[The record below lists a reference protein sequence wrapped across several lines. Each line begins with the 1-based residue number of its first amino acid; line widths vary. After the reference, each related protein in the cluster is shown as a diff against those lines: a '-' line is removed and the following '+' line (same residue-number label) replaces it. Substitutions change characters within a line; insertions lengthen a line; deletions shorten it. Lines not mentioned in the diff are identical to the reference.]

1 MDPNL
6 ESGQIVGDR
15 YVVGKRLEKS
25 RNGTTYSARD
35 RVRKGERVRLR
46 VFVDEDSSDPAQSI
60 RHEQELARAVPP
72 IAGIVVAREV
82 GADGT
87 LVWRATEWRDGHDL
101 RVLAAK
107 EGAVPV
113 ATAVDIGLKLARIV
127 AQLHRLGIA
136 HLGLDLQTI
145 HVGQGGDGI
154 WIDGE
159 RFWRA
164 LDGSQDSPYRR
175 DTSRAPEYATPD
187 SVPDARTDVFDM
199 SCLLTRLIMGMTE
212 NVADSDLERCDPDA
226 TVRSEPLPH
235 RLLQLLERSR
245 SADLSQRPKDADA
258 FLEELSLIHDEFSIA
273 ATRTIQAIRL
283 DGGDDNATVLTSGV
297 TRTSGP
303 GSSGSTG
310 SLSQSDFGGDQPF
323 EIESVLGRGGMGVVY
338 LARDKKLDRK
348 VAIKLHEIT
357 QIDAENGEDS
367 LVREARMM
375 ARLPVHPNVVA
386 VFAAD
391 ELVDGRLYVVMEY
404 IEGGSLHGELR
415 RDPKM
420 TFDRFQRIARDICAG
435 VAHAHSHGLV
445 HKDIKPA
452 NVMVAADGRHKI
464 ADFGIAHALQKT
476 GMMGDGGGTVSGTP
490 AYMSPEQF
498 ENQKLKPTSD
508 VYAIGC
514 LLYELASGAPP
525 FTGRDVWRQHF
536 FDQPRPL
543 RFRFESP
550 VNDEIERIIMKA
562 LSKDPNER
570 YEDAGALGAALA
582 RTFAKAS
589 SGETASAIAPK
600 AGHTT
605 AEMAPRSRG
614 LRVINYGIIVLA
626 VALAGV
632 LVFKSLNG
640 TPDAVGGTIHVMV
653 GDTELADRRDVQL
666 NSLSELRIRL
676 EPGEILHEALWTAGA
691 TTLTLATRTD
701 DDGVI
706 TLCDPLGS
714 FTEGVVSLRFGAD
727 GEAVKEDRLKVT
739 AKPWTP
745 PDSLVES
752 AEALLAAD
760 LSSSPPAELETRQR
774 KLETLNEE
782 VQTLLAARLHKEHP
796 LEDRLKSALETTRS
810 LLAER
815 STSPVLRI
823 DGPGFSGQPEDEWGL
838 VTLDDV
844 TIRVEAPREGLQ
856 VSAELNDEP
865 LSVKASGGA
874 FRISKPSK
882 PVDSGTLVLT
892 ATDRWGNRTRLELH
906 IRALPFTPPKT
917 LLRSRDAIFDC
928 LRRGDL
934 EEAESGLLALEAA
947 WKKATDGVLNPS
959 AIDTTPLEEVRRA
972 VTAARDRKERMKF
985 PPRIQAS
992 VAGRPVA
999 QDEQVEV
1006 DCLADIA
1013 LAIEA
1018 PNDLARWTA
1027 TYEGE
1032 VVGEGESPNTVKL
1045 REPAAPARVGELV
1058 VKATDKLGIETALR
1072 LTVIG
1077 RPFQLPE
1084 AAATRLEK
1092 IRGDIESGD
1101 LDAASEALEALD
1113 LELHVALKTRLN
1125 RDSTPLAALKSLRTE
1140 LEAKRQSS
1148 RRVPRI
1154 LCAGPQGPLENG
1166 SVVTVRGLEDLE
1178 IRLDCQGN
1186 PLEFQVTWN
1195 GEPLE
1200 AQRDGAWLRLGNPPQ
1215 PAARGTLTVML
1226 KDARHRSV
1234 SASWSVIG
1242 KPFSLSTLTR
1252 QELSAV
1258 VPLLAQRRD
1267 LRRVVTTLERL
1278 QRTEG
1283 DLRAKFLNRQPS
1295 DLAAITDRLRDA
1307 RKLLAEAKATPTPQP
1322 ITPRPV
1328 IPRPQLKGPSA
1339 THAGLRFIR
1348 VNVSGRPLYVC
1359 DRELPWG
1366 AFASWWAANGS
1377 RFNSR
1382 GVTPKAARIPVT
1394 GIKAEAFQAFAR
1406 SIGARIPTRREW
1418 ETFADAKSGSKRY
1431 LQAYPDVRSPNCN
1444 SRVFNPRRLGRGRRK
1459 KLSLKLADDPK
1470 YGGHGLNGSFFHL
1483 AGNVSEI
1490 VKGPGGRWQLMGSS
1504 YKSKTT
1510 PPLGARVY
1518 EGPKPDVGVRLV
1530 IDG

>member
-1 MDPNL
+1 MDPRL

-15 YVVGKRLEKS
+15 YVVAERLEKS
-25 RNGTTYSARD
+25 RNGATYSARD
-35 RVRKGERVRLR
+35 RVREGGRVRLR
-46 VFVDEDSSDPAQSI
+46 VFVDEDSSDPAQTI
-60 RHEQELARAVPP
+60 RHEPRLARAVTSM
-72 IAGIVVAREV
+72 AGVIVAREV
-82 GADGT
+82 GAEGP

-101 RVLAAK
+101 RVLAAHQ
-107 EGAVPV
+107 GAVPA
-113 ATAVDIGLKLARIV
+113 ATAVDIGLKLARVV
-127 AQLHRLGIA
+127 AQLHRVGVA
-136 HLGLDLQTI
+136 HLGLDLQTV
-145 HVGQGGDGI
+145 HVGQGGEGI

-175 DTSRAPEYATPD
+175 VTSRAPEYASAD

-212 NVADSDLERCDPDA
+212 DVADSDLERCDPEA

-283 DGGDDNATVLTSGV
+283 DGGDDNATVLTD
-297 TRTSGP
+297 RTADASTAAP
-303 GSSGSTG
+303 SGSTG

-404 IEGGSLHGELR
+404 IEGGSLRAELR

-435 VAHAHSHGLV
+435 VAHAHAHGLV

-536 FDQPRPL
+536 FDQPHPL
-543 RFRFESP
+543 RFRFDCP

-562 LSKDPNER
+562 LSKDPKER

-589 SGETASAIAPK
+589 SGQTASAVAPS
-600 AGHTT
+600 GGQTT

-614 LRVINYGIIVLA
+614 LRYINYGIIVLA

-632 LVFKSLNG
+632 LFFKSLNG
-640 TPDAVGGTIHVMV
+640 TPDSTGGTVHVMV
-653 GDTELADRRDVQL
+653 GETELADRRDVEL
-666 NSLSELRIRL
+666 DSLSELRIRL

-701 DDGVI
+701 DDGII
-706 TLCDPLGS
+706 TLSDPLGS
-714 FTEGVVSLRFGAD
+714 FTGGVVSLRFGAE
-727 GEAVKEDRLKVT
+727 GEAVRENRLKVT
-739 AKPWTP
+739 AKPWAP
-745 PDSLVES
+745 PKALVES

-760 LSSSPPAELETRQR
+760 LSTSPPRELETRVR
-774 KLETLNEE
+774 KLEELSER
-782 VQTLLAARLHKEHP
+782 VQTLLAGRLSKEAP
-796 LEDRLKSALETTRS
+796 LASRLQSALETTRS

-815 STSPVLRI
+815 STSPVIRVG
-823 DGPGFSGQPEDEWGL
+823 GPGFPGKPDDEWSL

-844 TIRVEAPREGLQ
+844 TVRVEAPREGLQ
-856 VSAELNDEP
+856 VTAKLNDEP
-865 LSVKASGGA
+865 LTVTASGSE
-874 FRISKPSK
+874 FRLGRPSK
-882 PVDSGTLVLT
+882 PVVSGTLIMT
-892 ATDRWGNRTRLELH
+892 AKDRWKNETRLVLP

-917 LLRSRDAIFDC
+917 LLRRRDAVFDC
-928 LRRGDL
+928 LRRDDL
-934 EEAESGLLALEAA
+934 GQAESELRALESA
-947 WKKATDGVLNPS
+947 WKEASAGVLNPS
-959 AIDTTPLEEVRRA
+959 AIDTSPLDEVRRA
-972 VTAARDRKERMKF
+972 VAAARNRKERTKF
-985 PPRIQAS
+985 PPKITAS
-992 VAGRPVA
+992 VAGQAAP
-999 QDEQVEV
+999 QGGQVEV
-1006 DCLADIA
+1006 DCLADV
-1013 LAIEA
+1013 AIEISA
-1018 PNDLARWTA
+1018 PNGLARWIA
-1027 TYEGE
+1027 KYESE
-1032 VVGEGESPNTVKL
+1032 VVGEGESASTVQI
-1045 REPAAPARVGELV
+1045 REPTAPTRVGELL
-1058 VKATDKLGIETALR
+1058 VKVTDKAGIETSFR

-1077 RPFQLPE
+1077 RPFQLSPDVT
-1084 AAATRLEK
+1084 ARLEK
-1092 IRGDIESGD
+1092 VRGDIQGGD
-1101 LDAASEALEALD
+1101 LDGASKALDALD
-1113 LELHVALKTRLN
+1113 LELHLALKTRLN
-1125 RDSTPLAALKSLRTE
+1125 REDAALAPLTALREE
-1140 LEAKRQSS
+1140 LETKRQSS
-1148 RRVPRI
+1148 RRAPRI
-1154 LCAGPQGPLENG
+1154 LCSGPQGPLENG
-1166 SVVTVRGLEDLE
+1166 GVVTVRGLEDLE
-1178 IRLDCQGN
+1178 IRLDCQGE
-1186 PLEFQVTWN
+1186 PLEFQAKWN
-1195 GEPLE
+1195 GQPL
-1200 AQRDGAWLRLGNPPQ
+1200 AARLDDAWLRLTNPAAPS
-1215 PAARGTLTVML
+1215 ARGTLLVSM
-1226 KDARHRSV
+1226 KDARQRSV
-1234 SASWSVIG
+1234 SASWNVIG
-1242 KPFSLSTLTR
+1242 QPFALSNLTQ

-1258 VPLLAQRRD
+1258 VTLLAQRRD
-1267 LRRVVTTLERL
+1267 LRGVITTLERL
-1278 QRTEG
+1278 QRTEEG
-1283 DLRAKFLNRQPS
+1283 LRAKFLNRQPG

-1307 RKLLAEAKATPTPQP
+1307 RNLLAETKPKPTPQP
-1322 ITPRPV
+1322 VNPRPV
-1328 IPRPQLKGPSA
+1328 IPKPRLRGPSA

-1348 VNVSGRPLYVC
+1348 VNVAGKPLYVC

-1366 AFASWWAANGS
+1366 AFAGWWAANGS
-1377 RFNSR
+1377 RINPR
-1382 GVTPKAARIPVT
+1382 VRPKAARVPVT
-1394 GIKAEAFQAFAR
+1394 GVTAETFQAFAR
-1406 SIGARIPTRREW
+1406 SIGARLPTRREW
-1418 ETFADAKSGSKRY
+1418 ETFADVKAGTKRY

-1444 SRVFNPRRLGRGRRK
+1444 SRIFNPRRLGRGRRK
-1459 KLSLKLADDPK
+1459 KLSLKLVDDPK
-1470 YGGHGLNGSFFHL
+1470 YGRHGLNGSFFHL

-1490 VKGPGGRWQLMGSS
+1490 VTGPGGRWQVMGSS

-1510 PPLGARVY
+1510 GPLDARPY
-1518 EGPKPDVGVRLV
+1518 EGAKSDVGVRLV